1 MFFIPIPSDVQM
13 VVKKESS
20 LTGKSVRQIIMDKLR
35 KETTEKVYSAE
46 LVSNLNKLDEIQKL
60 PKNWNGNGA
69 SRIQRKLIKKSKS
82 LLINLDKQPQI
93 FPTAN
98 NSIQIEYDGQNG
110 AYLEFQISKCK
121 NLEFYKVSKDGSEE
135 SGFIPCT
142 SFSVNKV
149 LEEFFG

>member
-1 MFFIPIPSDVQM
+1 MLFIPIPTDIQM
-13 VVKKESS
+13 VVKQESS

-35 KETTEKVYSAE
+35 KETTEKVYSTE
-46 LVSNLNKLDEIQKL
+46 LVSNLNKLDEIKNL

-69 SRIQRKLIKKSKS
+69 GRIQKKLIKKSKS

-98 NSIQIEYDGQNG
+98 NSIQIEYDGENG
-110 AYLEFQISKCK
+110 AYLEFQISSSSS
-121 NLEFYKVSKDGSEE
+121 LEFYKVMKDGSEE

-142 SFSVNKV
+142 SFEVNKV